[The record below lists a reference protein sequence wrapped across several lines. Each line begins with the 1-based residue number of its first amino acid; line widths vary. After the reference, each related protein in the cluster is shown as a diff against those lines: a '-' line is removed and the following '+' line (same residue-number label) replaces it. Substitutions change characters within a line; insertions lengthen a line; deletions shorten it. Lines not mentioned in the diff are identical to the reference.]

1 MITAEYL
8 SACVRRLIEGT
19 DALVLTEVITSTKV
33 ATEGLRPNVPGSV
46 IHHGG
51 GYLGWS
57 SGAALGAALATGRAR
72 PVVSLVGDGSF
83 LFSAPALAFWAQRR
97 YDAPSLTVIYD
108 NRGWAGPKF
117 STMHVYPSGAAAA
130 ADDFNVSFDPEVDLP
145 AVAMAAGA
153 GFGATV
159 TSPAELP
166 GTLKEALDVVQA
178 GRSAVVSV
186 HIPPVRA

>member
-1 MITAEYL
+1 VT
-8 SACVRRLIEGT
+8 
-19 DALVLTEVITSTKV
+19 V
-33 ATEGLRPNVPGSV
+33 A
-46 IHHGG
+46 
-51 GYLGWS
+51 
-57 SGAALGAALATGRAR
+57 
-72 PVVSLVGDGSF
+72 
-83 LFSAPALAFWAQRR
+83 
-97 YDAPSLTVIYD
+97 VIYD
-108 NRGWAGPKF
+108 NRGWAGQKF

-145 AVAMAAGA
+145 AVAVAVAAGA

-166 GTLKEALDVVQA
+166 GTLEEALDVVQA